1 MKLLKSILSAFSILS
16 LIALAGCGGECCQKP
31 GTTGSAEKV
40 SQAGDVDIES
50 MMAATPAANRIE
62 VIDFYGTHRCVTC
75 KAIEANTRYALAT
88 IYPEKLKSGKITF
101 RAVNVDDEANYD
113 LAEAYEATG
122 TALYLNV
129 VKDGKETHVDLTE
142 QAFAKGKERDAFT
155 EELKFFIDMQMKE
168 NGMQL

>member
-1 MKLLKSILSAFSILS
+1 MSIVKSFKIS
-16 LIALAGCGGECCQKP
+16 LILAAFLAIIGCGSNQNQS
-31 GTTGSAEKV
+31 TTEAETAAD
-40 SQAGDVDIES
+40 SINIES
-50 MMAATPAANRIE
+50 MMAVTPAANRIE

-75 KAIEANTRYALAT
+75 KAIEANTKYALAT
-88 IYPEKLKSGKITF
+88 LYPEELKSGKITF
-101 RAVNVDDEANYD
+101 RTVNVDDKANYD
-113 LAEAYEATG
+113 MAEAYEATG

-168 NGMQL
+168 IQDM